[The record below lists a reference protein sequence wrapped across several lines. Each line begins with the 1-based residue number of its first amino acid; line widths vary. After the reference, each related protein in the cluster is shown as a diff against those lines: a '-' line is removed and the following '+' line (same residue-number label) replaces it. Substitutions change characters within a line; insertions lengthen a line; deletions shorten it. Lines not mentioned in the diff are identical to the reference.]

1 MTTASGA
8 EAGAPLPTQ
17 RIVKIDLDEDSTAR
31 RSPEVENERAVA
43 IFDLIEENQFIP
55 AIEHPGPFHLRLSI
69 EENRLNFDI
78 RDTSDQEL
86 YRFILSLAP
95 FRRIVKEYFDICAS
109 YYAAIRRAS
118 PSQIEAIDMGR
129 RGLHNEGSEV
139 LRDRL
144 AGKVELDSNTARRL
158 FTLICSLYFR
168 T

>member
-1 MTTASGA
+1 M
-8 EAGAPLPTQ
+8 PTQ
-17 RIVKIDLDEDSTAR
+17 RIVKLVLDEDTTSR

-43 IFDLIEENQFIP
+43 IFDLIEENQFVP
-55 AIEHPGPFHLRLSI
+55 AIDHPGPFHLRLSI

-78 RDTSDQEL
+78 RDTDDQEV

-95 FRRIVKEYFDICAS
+95 FRRIVKEYFDICSS

-144 AGKVELDSNTARRL
+144 AGKVELDNNTARRL
-158 FTLICSLYFR
+158 FTLICTLYFR